1 LIPPEITTLK
11 KEDTTVQADT
21 EVPSATTTSK
31 KNETATQEIT
41 EPTAT
46 VKGTNEIDVVVHQNI
61 DGKRK
66 IGCKQGEFLPSTY
79 CNKVS

>member
-1 LIPPEITTLK
+1 M
-11 KEDTTVQADT
+11 QADT